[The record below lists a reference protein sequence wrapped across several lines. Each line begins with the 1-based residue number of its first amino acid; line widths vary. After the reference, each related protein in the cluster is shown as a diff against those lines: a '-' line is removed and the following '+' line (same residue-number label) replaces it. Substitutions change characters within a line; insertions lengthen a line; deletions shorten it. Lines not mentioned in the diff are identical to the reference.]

1 MRFLVL
7 VLLFEKFANWPK
19 LSFSIVIVFV
29 CLDDLAAYDGRT
41 ITDETFYKTV
51 FSEFAWIRQY
61 GLRCVVCTMVIHV
74 FQHYSVLWLTNSA
87 SCFRGD
93 KSCCFN
99 RLFNPNAECCCV
111 AFGL

>member
-51 FSEFAWIRQY
+51 FSEFARIRRYNYDVWCAQRWYMYFNIIQYY
-61 GLRCVVCTMVIHV
+61 GLPIAQAVLEVINLVVLIGYLIQML
-74 FQHYSVLWLTNSA
+74 SV
-87 SCFRGD
+87 
-93 KSCCFN
+93 
-99 RLFNPNAECCCV
+99 V
-111 AFGL
+111 V